1 MSAKRSS
8 RRSANELESD
18 ATGAGDGLRT
28 GGQPRGRSPTP
39 PTPAGDPRALGRGRS
54 GSSRRR
60 EGPAAPH
67 RNRRPDGSMTPRR
80 CARIIW
86 STMERYYWQVLA
98 VAVLLIAAMA
108 AFDPPIR

>member
-8 RRSANELESD
+8 RRSANELKSD

-39 PTPAGDPRALGRGRS
+39 PAPAGDPRALGRGRS

-67 RNRRPDGSMTPRR
+67 RNRRPDGCMTLRR

-86 STMERYYWQVLA
+86 STMEKYYWQVLA